1 MRDSHTLA
9 VVLAGCL
16 TLSASTGFASG
27 LQDDV
32 NQAETILKRFQAIPE
47 QSIPVLANYCA

>member
-1 MRDSHTLA
+1 MLA
-9 VVLAGCL
+9 VVVAGYL
-16 TLSASTGFASG
+16 TASAAAGFASG